1 VADYVKLARP
11 RQWLKNLLVAA
22 APFAAGTLADPT
34 TLRGISLGFVAFCLA
49 SSAMYAF
56 NDAADADADRL
67 HPVKAN
73 RPVASGRLTR
83 SSAIRFGFGLGIAG
97 FAVATATL
105 SLAFVAI
112 LAVYVMSS
120 LLYTFRFRSVP
131 VMDILVIAF
140 GFLLRALAGGA
151 IAEVALSPWFM
162 AVTVGGAT
170 FVSAGRRL
178 SELRKSETAGS
189 HRPVLDAYGET
200 SIVRIVF
207 GSGAFIAASYL
218 GWAVAVAAPVNAN
231 AWSIVSCVPFLIGL
245 VRYGWLIISGRAERP
260 EIAATTDPVL
270 LAAGAAWLTTLVLTI
285 YS

>member
-120 LLYTFRFRSVP
+120 TLT
-131 VMDILVIAF
+131 LVH
-140 GFLLRALAGGA
+140 GCHRRGSHLR
-151 IAEVALSPWFM
+151 
-162 AVTVGGAT
+162 VGGT
-170 FVSAGRRL
+170 
-178 SELRKSETAGS
+178 
-189 HRPVLDAYGET
+189 P
-200 SIVRIVF
+200 
-207 GSGAFIAASYL
+207 
-218 GWAVAVAAPVNAN
+218 
-231 AWSIVSCVPFLIGL
+231 
-245 VRYGWLIISGRAERP
+245 P
-260 EIAATTDPVL
+260 E
-270 LAAGAAWLTTLVLTI
+270 
-285 YS
+285 